1 MPLEDGETPLKDGEV
16 PLEDGEED
24 VLRSESRFECEDVCE
39 DVWGAASWE
48 KKIIHASPASSILP
62 TTHRMSQGEN
72 EDFIETELL
81 ITLPFVFL
89 RSEVAPRPTFV
100 RLVPSMRRQ
109 PAAVAN

>member
-1 MPLEDGETPLKDGEV
+1 MPLEDGEV
-16 PLEDGEED
+16 PFEDGEED
-24 VLRSESRFECEDVCE
+24 VLRSEFCFEFEDVFEDVCE

-62 TTHRMSQGEN
+62 TPHRMSQGEN

-109 PAAVAN
+109 PVVVAN